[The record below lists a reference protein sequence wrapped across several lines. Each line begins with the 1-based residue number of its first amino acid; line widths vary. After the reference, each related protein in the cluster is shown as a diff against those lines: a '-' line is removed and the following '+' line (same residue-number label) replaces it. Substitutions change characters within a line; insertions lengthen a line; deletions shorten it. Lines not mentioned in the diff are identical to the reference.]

1 MISTTPIADIEF
13 EGLHWI
19 EASAGSGKTFTL
31 SALMVRIFLEKYMP
45 RQVVATTF
53 TRKAAAELKLRIR
66 KRVNEMR
73 RFFDIRRSQ
82 TVEQNL
88 QQAKQLSDELES
100 LLLHRF
106 ADQTGYA
113 SERLRLASEQLDELF
128 VGTLDSFSQ
137 KLLREF
143 AFESGKIE
151 PANLTE
157 DVKSYTHQI
166 IHDVLREWLQ
176 AQSQTQVDWL
186 YRSGMI
192 GSVETYSK
200 LVSDALNFSTA
211 KLETPIKPDLDFT
224 QFKRALEQLA
234 SVQNQIT
241 DLAPYTQGDY
251 FKFVNKKAFPKE
263 KFATIFAESIPSL
276 IAQFQLKGAEVFFK
290 EGIWQGVETLFLDSK
305 GERRKSLFNK
315 CDDAIVDAFHQH
327 PVVQVVDCLIEQKQK
342 LSSQLKGTQNYL
354 KFYLCQEVKKRL
366 PQLLQQKS
374 ETTFSQQI
382 RTLADALKDEQG
394 QKFAEFVQ
402 KQYPLILVDEFQD
415 TNQDQ
420 DDMLASIWRNPKRYM
435 QGCMIMVGDRKQ
447 AIYGFRGGDMLTFL
461 KAHQDVTLKKGKFY
475 NLIHNYRTVTP
486 LVEVVDLL
494 FRQQPNFG
502 EDVEYLPVQAGQK
515 PHPALIEDGVE
526 NLTPLRWYK
535 TAEEHQQV
543 AWQICHLLQKAQQN
557 RLMVG
562 TSPIIENDIA
572 VLSKNHVGLDKV
584 QYYLER
590 LGIRVNRPAKRS
602 VFDSTIAQDVAA
614 VLTAIMHPFDEAKI
628 KRALLSRMLGF
639 NLAKLQDLEKQAD
652 GLSKYITIFDE
663 VREMWF
669 ERNFLSAWQY
679 CLKCFDVWQT
689 AVASKSRDNERTVVN
704 LRHLTE
710 LLSQHS
716 THYQGPQN
724 LYQWYFK
731 QLASPSEREWEL
743 ERKLS
748 DEAGVQLMT
757 IHQSKG
763 LEFKIVFLL
772 GADASF
778 KEQEK
783 TLNFS
788 SVINEQQQH
797 ERILEINDKE
807 NLKEEA
813 LKQHQERAEAEQHRL
828 WYVAL
833 TRASHRVYA
842 MLSEK
847 FASSTTGLAF
857 WLNAQGNF
865 SHVASSD
872 ELEVQQPLMYQTQQQ
887 QIVVLDALALP
898 NQRFYPRLKTSFTA
912 LAQHLNR
919 RQALDLLAEQQQHT
933 ELTDDETDIPV
944 LTPTSIGEKIT
955 WIAQHFPMGK
965 QAGNFLHEIFEHL
978 DFKDTTGWDLEITR
992 RFKNDYANLQ
1002 QQILEQYTQAP
1013 NLIADVKAW
1022 LFDVLNTPLHDD
1034 FSLSQLQQ
1042 DHYLSEFPFY
1052 LAMTDKVFAVQ
1063 RIHQLL
1069 QEYDI
1074 HIPELYRAESARF
1087 LTGAIDLVYEY
1098 EGAFYIADYKSNFL
1112 GDLQV
1117 HYQETALQDNMTTSS
1132 YWLQASLYLVALHRY
1147 LKQQLANYDIDTHL
1161 GGATYLYLRG
1171 MNGQPEQGVCH
1182 WRPESEFIL
1191 RLDAIL
1197 GYM

>member
-45 RQVVATTF
+45 KQVVATTF
-53 TRKAAAELKLRIR
+53 TRKAAAELKVRIR
-66 KRVNEMR
+66 KRVNETR
-73 RFFDIRRSQ
+73 RFFDDRRHQ
-82 TVEQNL
+82 MRDENL
-88 QQAKQLSDELES
+88 AEAKTLTDELES
-100 LLLHRF
+100 LLLHKF

-113 SERLRLASEQLDELF
+113 ADRLNLVLEQLDELF

-151 PANLTE
+151 PASLTE
-157 DVKSYTHQI
+157 DAKIYTHQI

-176 AQSQTQVDWL
+176 AQPQTHVDWL

-192 GSVETYSK
+192 GSVDTYSK
-200 LVSDALNFSTA
+200 LVTDALNFSTA
-211 KLETPIKPDLDFT
+211 KLEVPIKPDLDFT
-224 QFKRALEQLA
+224 QFERALEQLA

-251 FKFVNKKAFPKE
+251 FKFINKKAFPKD
-263 KFATIFAESIPSL
+263 KFATIFAEYIPTL
-276 IAQFQLKGAEVFFK
+276 IAQFQLKGKDVFFK
-290 EGIWQGVETLFLDSK
+290 EGVWQGIETLFLDSK

-315 CDDAIVDAFHQH
+315 CDDAIVEAFHQH
-327 PVVQVVDCLIEQKQK
+327 PVVQAVDHLIEQKQK
-342 LSSQLKGTQNYL
+342 LTSQLKGTQNYL

-366 PQLLQQKS
+366 PQLLQQKG

-382 RTLADALKDEQG
+382 RTLADALNGEQG

-420 DDMLASIWRNPKRYM
+420 DDMLASIWRDPKRYM

-461 KAHQDVTLKKGKFY
+461 KAYQDVTQKQGRFY
-475 NLIHNYRTVTP
+475 NLIYNYRTVQP

-494 FRQQPNFG
+494 FRQQPDFG
-502 EDVEYLPVQAGQK
+502 EGVEYLPVRAGQK
-515 PHPALIEDGVE
+515 AHPALVEDGTE
-526 NLTPLRWYK
+526 NPIPLRWYQ
-535 TAEEHQQV
+535 TADEHQQV
-543 AWQICHLLQKAQQN
+543 AWQVCHLLQKAQQN

-562 TSPIIENDIA
+562 TTPIIEDDIA
-572 VLSKNHVGLDKV
+572 VLSKNHHGLDQV
-584 QYYLER
+584 QYHLER

-602 VFDSTIAQDVAA
+602 VFDGYIAQDVAA
-614 VLTAIMHPFDEAKI
+614 ILTAIMHPFDEAKV
-628 KRALLSRMLGF
+628 KRALLSRLLGF
-639 NLAKLQDLEKQAD
+639 NLKSLQDLEKQAN
-652 GLSKYITIFDE
+652 GLSEYITLFDE

-679 CLKCFDVWQT
+679 CLKCFDVWQKVVET
-689 AVASKSRDNERTVVN
+689 QSRDNERAVVN

-716 THYQGPQN
+716 ARYQGPQN

-731 QLASPSEREWEL
+731 QLGAPSEREWEL

-748 DEAGVQLMT
+748 DEAGIQLMT

-772 GADASF
+772 GADALF
-778 KEQEK
+778 KEQNK

-788 SVINEQQQH
+788 SVVNEQQQR

-807 NLKEEA
+807 TLKDEA
-813 LKQHQERAEAEQHRL
+813 LKQHQARAEAEQHRL

-842 MLSEK
+842 MVGDKAE
-847 FASSTTGLAF
+847 SSTTGLAF
-857 WLNAQGNF
+857 WLNAQNGFN
-865 SHVASSD
+865 HVASGD
-872 ELEVQQPLMYQTQQQ
+872 ELEVQQPLTYQMQAQQT
-887 QIVVLDALALP
+887 INLDALALP
-898 NQRFYPRLKTSFTA
+898 TQRFYPRLKTSFTA
-912 LAQHLNR
+912 ISQHLSR
-919 RQALDLLAEQQQHT
+919 RQALDLLAEQQQHA
-933 ELTDDETDIPV
+933 ELTDDETDVAI
-944 LTPTSIGEKIT
+944 LMPTSTGKKIT

-1002 QQILEQYTQAP
+1002 QQILQQYTQEP
-1013 NLIADVKAW
+1013 NLVADVKAW

-1034 FSLSQLQQ
+1034 FSLSQLKQ

-1117 HYQETALQDNMTTSS
+1117 HYQEAALKDNMTTSS

-1147 LKQQLANYDIDTHL
+1147 LKQQLADYDIDTHL